1 MNSVLVLVEVG
12 LGAEGLTADAAGE
25 FFLGVRLGF

>member
-12 LGAEGLTADAAGE
+12 LGAEGLAADAAGE
-25 FFLGVRLGF
+25 FFLRICLGF